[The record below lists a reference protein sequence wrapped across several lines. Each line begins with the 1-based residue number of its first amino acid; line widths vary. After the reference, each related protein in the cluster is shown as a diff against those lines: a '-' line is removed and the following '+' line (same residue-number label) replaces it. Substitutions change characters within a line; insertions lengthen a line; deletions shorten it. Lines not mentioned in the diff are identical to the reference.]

1 MSKQIDYLIQ
11 RLREESCEE
20 YGQTLLMREAADSLE
35 DLRKE
40 NCTLRNELCL
50 KCGRYRE
57 AHNGSCDG
65 CRWKEI

>member
-1 MSKQIDYLIQ
+1 MDYLIQ

-20 YGQTLLMREAADSLE
+20 HDLTLLMREAADSLAG
-35 DLRKE
+35 LRKE

-57 AHNGSCDG
+57 AHNGPCDG
-65 CRWKEI
+65 CR